1 MNFVTQSGAGKRG
14 RGRVSSEEE
23 ENSSEEE
30 LRGLVGEEGEAGAGR
45 PRAGKKTRGRVKV
58 KMEFIR
64 SKVKTFTVS
73 ISINYSESGA
83 SVHHVQ
89 QAEDRD
95 HEEGVR
101 ARHPD
106 RHAGN
111 SRHRR

>member
-1 MNFVTQSGAGKRG
+1 MNFVTQSGTGKRG

-64 SKVKTFTVS
+64 SKVKTSTVVLF
-73 ISINYSESGA
+73 IPVYT
-83 SVHHVQ
+83 
-89 QAEDRD
+89 
-95 HEEGVR
+95 
-101 ARHPD
+101 
-106 RHAGN
+106 
-111 SRHRR
+111 